1 MASYDGL
8 LTRLAEVAPQPGWS
22 VQQMRAQ
29 HEAAAAKAPLQPV
42 TFEAARVEPTSSGS
56 LQGEWVIPPGLT
68 TSSPQPKVGLY
79 LHGGG
84 YVEGSPASGRPLAAN
99 LALAIGAP
107 LLSLDY
113 RLAPEHPFP
122 AAVHD
127 ARDAVDWL
135 TSRGHDPG
143 SVLLVG
149 DSAGGGLVIATLLA
163 LRDGH
168 GPRPAGGLCISPWM
182 DLSLPAG
189 SMDLPDRN
197 DPMVSRW
204 MLTEMAHRYLA
215 GADPRDPLASPVYA
229 NLEGLPPVLVH
240 VGEAERLLDDSTR
253 WTERA
258 LAAGV
263 DATLQVW
270 PEMFHVWH
278 AFAPRL
284 PQAAAALADLA
295 VWVDQIFSG
304 ERATLSAH
312 RVGPAR

>member
-8 LTRLAEVAPQPGWS
+8 LARLAEVAPQPGWS
-22 VQQMRAQ
+22 VHQMRAA
-29 HEAAAAKAPLQPV
+29 HEAAAAKAPLPPV
-42 TFEAARVEPTSSGS
+42 TFEATLVEPASGGS
-56 LQGEWVIPPGLT
+56 LQAEWVIPPGLT
-68 TSSPQPKVGLY
+68 TSPARPRVGLY

-84 YVEGSPASGRPLAAN
+84 YVEGSPASGRPLACN

-127 ARDAVDWL
+127 ARDAMGWL

-143 SVLLVG
+143 SVLLFG
-149 DSAGGGLVIATLLA
+149 DSAGGGLVIASLLA

-168 GPRPAGGLCISPWM
+168 GPLPAGGVCISPWM

-189 SMDLPDRN
+189 SIDLPDRN

-204 MLTEMAHRYLA
+204 MLTEMADHYLA
-215 GADPRDPLASPVYA
+215 GADPRAPLASPVYA
-229 NLEGLPPVLVH
+229 DLRGLPPVLVH

-258 LAAGV
+258 RAAGV

-295 VWVDQIFSG
+295 AWADRIF
-304 ERATLSAH
+304 
-312 RVGPAR
+312 